1 MRPFLGTLAALAVL
15 ALAACATPPGPHATV
30 PVELFD
36 DTLFGPPTEP
46 VGADRIFALSADMRR
61 YVQTDMAPLVR
72 RHGAQGALV
81 EALYGNGQL
90 KLEYESAVTRSA
102 AEAFEARSGNCLSL
116 VIMTAAFARELG
128 LQVRYQSAYLE
139 ETWSRRGSLLLKSG
153 HVNISLGQ
161 RIGDHTASA
170 IQYSTTIDFL
180 PPDELRTLKT
190 VEIRESLIVAMFM
203 NNRSVEALVQGR
215 LDDAYA
221 WAREAVRAD
230 PWFLAAHNTLG
241 VVYLRRGALARAG
254 AAFEHVLAAD
264 PKHTRALANLAEV
277 ASRAGRDDEA
287 ARSRAPGATR
297 AGAAAALLQ
306 PRDGRDAARGLPGGA
321 RPVRAG
327 SGAGRRDGRR
337 PLLARR
343 GALPARRYRARNART
358 VAGRGGERLAQRAR
372 PLLRETRLAARAARA
387 LSATLGAR
395 VVARRRRAHELN
407 IESRAYRINFPA
419 ERRQTSFVVC
429 SCGRSG
435 WH

>member
-1 MRPFLGTLAALAVL
+1 MRRFLGTLAALAVL

-61 YVQTDMAPLVR
+61 YMQTDMAPLVR
-72 RHGAQGALV
+72 RLGAQGALV

-139 ETWSRRGSLLLKSG
+139 ESWSRRGSLLLKSG

-190 VEIRESLIVAMFM
+190 VEIRESLVVAMFM

-230 PWFLAAHNTLG
+230 PWFLAAQNTLG

-264 PKHTRALANLAEV
+264 PGHTRALANLAEV
-277 ASRAGRDDEA
+277 ASRAGRADEA
-287 ARSRAPGATR
+287 ARLRTRLAQLEPEPPLHYFSLGMAAMQREDFRAAR
-297 AGAAAALLQ
+297 DLLAQ
-306 PRDGRDAARGLPGGA
+306 EAARGDAAADVHFWLGVAHFRLGDIE
-321 RPVRAG
+321 RA
-327 SGAGRRDGRR
+327 
-337 PLLARR
+337 P
-343 GALPARRYRARNART
+343 
-358 VAGRGGERLAQRAR
+358 
-372 PLLRETRLAARAARA
+372 RELSRAAEA
-387 LSATLGAR
+387 SASRSERDLYSAKLDWL
-395 VVARRRRAHELN
+395 RAHHA
-407 IESRAYRINFPA
+407 R
-419 ERRQTSFVVC
+419 
-429 SCGRSG
+429 
-435 WH
+435 

>member
-264 PKHTRALANLAEV
+264 PTHTRALANLAEV

-287 ARSRAPGATR
+287 ARLRARLAQLEPEPPLHFFNLGMAAMQR
-297 AGAAAALLQ
+297 ADFRAA
-306 PRDGRDAARGLPGGA
+306 RDLFAQEAARGDATADVHFWLGVAHYRLGDIE
-321 RPVRAG
+321 RATREL
-327 SGAGRRDGRR
+327 SRAAEASASRSERDLYSAKLDWLR
-337 PLLARR
+337 
-343 GALPARRYRARNART
+343 
-358 VAGRGGERLAQRAR
+358 AQRAR
-372 PLLRETRLAARAARA
+372 
-387 LSATLGAR
+387 
-395 VVARRRRAHELN
+395 
-407 IESRAYRINFPA
+407 
-419 ERRQTSFVVC
+419 
-429 SCGRSG
+429 
-435 WH
+435 

>member
-1 MRPFLGTLAALAVL
+1 MRRFLGTLAALAVL

-215 LDDAYA
+215 LDDAYS

-230 PWFLAAHNTLG
+230 PWFLAAQNTLG

-287 ARSRAPGATR
+287 AQLRARLAQLEPEPPLHFFNLGMAAMQRGDFR
-297 AGAAAALLQ
+297 AA
-306 PRDGRDAARGLPGGA
+306 RDLFAQEAARGDATADVHFWLGVAHYRLGDIE
-321 RPVRAG
+321 RATREL
-327 SGAGRRDGRR
+327 SRAAEASASRSERDLYSAKLDWLR
-337 PLLARR
+337 
-343 GALPARRYRARNART
+343 
-358 VAGRGGERLAQRAR
+358 AQRAR
-372 PLLRETRLAARAARA
+372 
-387 LSATLGAR
+387 
-395 VVARRRRAHELN
+395 
-407 IESRAYRINFPA
+407 
-419 ERRQTSFVVC
+419 
-429 SCGRSG
+429 
-435 WH
+435 

>member
-81 EALYGNGQL
+81 EALYVNGQL

-287 ARSRAPGATR
+287 ARLRARLAQLEPEPPLHFFNLGMAAMQR
-297 AGAAAALLQ
+297 ADFRAA
-306 PRDGRDAARGLPGGA
+306 RDLFAQEAARGDATADVHFWLGVAHYRLGDIE
-321 RPVRAG
+321 RATREL
-327 SGAGRRDGRR
+327 SRAAEASASRSERDLYSAKLDWLR
-337 PLLARR
+337 
-343 GALPARRYRARNART
+343 
-358 VAGRGGERLAQRAR
+358 AQRAR
-372 PLLRETRLAARAARA
+372 
-387 LSATLGAR
+387 
-395 VVARRRRAHELN
+395 
-407 IESRAYRINFPA
+407 
-419 ERRQTSFVVC
+419 
-429 SCGRSG
+429 
-435 WH
+435 